1 MKGPVLL
8 GSGAFFCLDKAQTN
22 RTLLVVSALDPRQL
36 PSDPQVLR
44 EMVLALSAQLE
55 EHERRLARVQHIMEQ
70 LLAWRFG
77 SRRER
82 VVDERQLFLFAVEFE
97 AQGGDIDRLIK
108 ELIPEEE
115 RKENPLLA
123 LAEEKPRNKQGH
135 GRKPLPSSLQ
145 RERIEYEL
153 NEAERACPQCAKP
166 MTKIGEDVSERLEYV
181 PASLRVIEEARAKYG
196 CHCGGC
202 IKTAPKPGM
211 PIAKSTAG
219 PSLLAQVVVSK
230 YLDHCPLHRQEGIFR
245 RHGVELSRKTM
256 CGWMKQTADAL
267 RPLYERLKQ
276 EVLSSKTV
284 QTDDTPVA
292 VLDRKLPRTRK
303 GRFWTY
309 VGQRATVYDYTPT
322 RKRTGPEKF
331 LEPYHGYL
339 QADAYAGYDALFKES
354 ERGLVEVACWAHARR
369 KFYEARGSD
378 LSCAMTVVAFIGL
391 LYRIER
397 KTRNWSSAERQ
408 ARRQRWAK
416 PVLETLYELLVRQ
429 RDRVLPKSP
438 EGMAIN
444 YTLGNWAALCR
455 YIEDGDLAIDNN
467 GAERSLRGVVVGRQN
482 WLFFGSDGGG
492 ETAAVL
498 RSFLV
503 SCQQA
508 GIEPYSYMC
517 DVLRRIADFPIQ
529 RIAELL
535 PMNWK
540 TAEA

>member
-1 MKGPVLL
+1 M
-8 GSGAFFCLDKAQTN
+8 
-22 RTLLVVSALDPRQL
+22 SALDPRQL

-97 AQGGDIDRLIK
+97 AQGGDIDALIK

-123 LAEEKPRNKQGH
+123 LEEEAPRKKKGH
-135 GRKPLPSSLQ
+135 GRKPLPSALQ
-145 RERIEYEL
+145 RERIEYDL
-153 NEAERACPQCAKP
+153 SEAERTCPKCSQP

-181 PASLRVIEEARAKYG
+181 PASLKVIEEARAKYG
-196 CHCGGC
+196 CRCGGC

-211 PIAKSTAG
+211 PISKSTAG
-219 PSLLAQVVVSK
+219 PSLLAQVAVSK

-256 CGWMKQTADAL
+256 CGWMQQTAKVL
-267 RPLYERLKQ
+267 GPLYERLKA

-309 VGQRATVYDYTPT
+309 VEERATVYDYTPT
-322 RKRTGPEKF
+322 RKRAGPEKF

-339 QADAYAGYDALFKES
+339 QADAYAGYDALFTEPD
-354 ERGLVEVACWAHARR
+354 RGLVEVACWAHARR
-369 KFYEARGSD
+369 KFYEARGSE

-408 ARRQRWAK
+408 ALRQRWAK
-416 PVLETLYELLVRQ
+416 PVLETLYELLMRQ

-438 EGMAIN
+438 EGAAIN
-444 YTLGNWAALCR
+444 YTLGNWVALCR

-467 GAERSLRGVVVGRQN
+467 AAERSLRGVVVGRQN

-498 RSFLV
+498 RSFMV

-508 GIEPYSYMC
+508 GVEPYAYMC

-540 TAEA
+540 PADA